1 LLLSNIACEEIAMN
15 KFRRIA
21 LCTLAASSLLFFS
34 QVSSADDT
42 FLKIDGIDGESK
54 DDVHAGEI
62 DVLAW
67 QWDYTTSEDG
77 RKGGGGGRGATIC
90 EPISFVH
97 YFDKASVGIALAGFT
112 RSFIP
117 EALLTVRK
125 SGEEPLEYLT
135 ITLTDAT
142 VISQTM
148 GGEESENLLIE
159 QFALSFERIK
169 LEYAEQLPD
178 GSGDASIIFAW
189 DCKANRQL

>member
-67 QWDYTTSEDG
+67 HWDYTISEDAG
-77 RKGGGGGRGATIC
+77 RSGRGREATIC

-169 LEYAEQLPD
+169 LEYTEQLPD
-178 GSGDASIIFAW
+178 DSGDAAIQFAW
-189 DCKANRQL
+189 DCEANRQL

>member
-1 LLLSNIACEEIAMN
+1 MN

-21 LCTLAASSLLFFS
+21 LCTLAASSLLFFP

-42 FLKIDGIDGESK
+42 FLRIDGIDGESK
-54 DDVHAGEI
+54 DDVHFGEI
-62 DVLAW
+62 EVLAW
-67 QWDYTTSEDG
+67 HWDYTISEDAG
-77 RKGGGGGRGATIC
+77 RSGRGGKATIC

-117 EALLTVRK
+117 EALLAVRK

-159 QFALSFERIK
+159 QFALSFEKIK

-178 GSGDASIIFAW
+178 GSGDASIQFAW
-189 DCKANRQL
+189 DCEANRQL